1 VKHWPDL
8 QVLPRCVEA
17 QLTSVPAGSH
27 VERRDLATIQCLGP
41 FGIVSRSQRSAT
53 SKAAYWWPA
62 ENPALR
68 RRGHSPDTQDQ
79 GKTQSMSP
87 FVRWNRRA
95 RKWDG
100 SPSSGVGWSPW
111 RDQSPT
117 YLCRS
122 QVQPEGFD
130 KEPPYASARIW
141 TPSREV
147 LTQRK
152 QQCYRDLEPFGYA
165 NVLQSSSSTKTTT
178 SRRRLNKS
186 ERVDLHSR
194 VLCRLMPVGRLTEF
208 SPGAAS
214 CPDGTIL

>member
-8 QVLPRCVEA
+8 QVLPRCVKA

-100 SPSSGVGWSPW
+100 SPSSG
-111 RDQSPT
+111 
-117 YLCRS
+117 CRM
-122 QVQPEGFD
+122 V
-130 KEPPYASARIW
+130 ALAR
-141 TPSREV
+141 PKPHV
-147 LTQRK
+147 
-152 QQCYRDLEPFGYA
+152 P
-165 NVLQSSSSTKTTT
+165 LQK
-178 SRRRLNKS
+178 
-186 ERVDLHSR
+186 
-194 VLCRLMPVGRLTEF
+194 
-208 SPGAAS
+208 PGATRRFRQRTSIRLRQNLDAES
-214 CPDGTIL
+214 RSTYPAKAAVLP